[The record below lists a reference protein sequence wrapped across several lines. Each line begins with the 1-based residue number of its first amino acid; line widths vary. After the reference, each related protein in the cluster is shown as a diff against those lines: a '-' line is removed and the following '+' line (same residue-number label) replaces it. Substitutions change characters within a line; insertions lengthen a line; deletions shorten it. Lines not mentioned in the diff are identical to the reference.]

1 MDCQDATR
9 TLSAAQEQPLS
20 LGERLALHL
29 HLAICGPCR
38 RFEQQVAF
46 LRESMRAYARR
57 PDGSDA
63 DERDDGDRN
72 ASSE

>member
-1 MDCQDATR
+1 MHCEDATR
-9 TLSAAQEQPLS
+9 TMSAAQERPLA
-20 LGERLALHL
+20 LGERVALQL
-29 HLAICGPCR
+29 HLAVCGPCR

-57 PDGSDA
+57 PGDPAG
-63 DERDDGDRN
+63 ERDDQA